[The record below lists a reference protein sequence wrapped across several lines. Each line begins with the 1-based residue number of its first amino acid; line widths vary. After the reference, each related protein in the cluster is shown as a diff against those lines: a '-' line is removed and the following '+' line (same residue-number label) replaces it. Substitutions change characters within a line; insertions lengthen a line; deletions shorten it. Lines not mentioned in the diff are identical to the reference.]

1 MAETLVDLLRAS
13 VARNPQAVALAQE
26 ACALRYADLWDQVV
40 RLARGLIARGLQP
53 GERVALLMENSP
65 HYAVAYYGVLA
76 AGGVVAALNT
86 AAKAR
91 DLANWISHCGA
102 QVLLADTQAR
112 ELAALQAALP
122 SLEVGA
128 VAETGFAQST
138 WLARTA
144 GELPALDVGAPA
156 AIIYTSGTT
165 GNPKGVALS
174 HANLA
179 HNTRSILAY
188 LELRAEDSILNV
200 LPFYYSYGNSVLH
213 THLAV
218 GARIVL
224 QNSLAYPHSVLA
236 QMAAERVS
244 GFAGVPSTYALLLSR
259 TRLSDYNLSALRYL
273 TQAGGAMA
281 PAHVQR
287 LQEALPH
294 VAIFVMYGQTEATAR
309 LTYLPPARL
318 HEKLGSAGQ
327 AIPGVEIQIQDEH
340 GQALPI
346 GAVGEVCARGGN
358 IMLGYWNDPIATQ
371 KVLRDG
377 WLHTGDLAR
386 VDADGFIFIQG
397 RSADMIK
404 TGAHRIN
411 PKEIEE
417 VIAEI
422 EGVAE
427 VAVVGAPDEILG
439 QVIKAVVI
447 PRPGGA
453 LTPRDVQAHCHRQ
466 LASYKIPKI
475 IEFAAELPKTAS
487 GKVRRFMLAAHV

>member
-1 MAETLVDLLRAS
+1 VADTLVDLLRAS
-13 VARNPQAVALAQE
+13 AARTPHAVALTQDTR
-26 ACALRYADLWDQVV
+26 ALTYADLWDQVS
-40 RLARGLIARGLQP
+40 RLAHGLVARGLKP
-53 GERVALLMENSP
+53 GERVALLMDNSP
-65 HYAVAYYGVLA
+65 QYAAAYYGVLA
-76 AGGVVAALNT
+76 AGGVVTALNT

-91 DLANWISHCGA
+91 DLANWISHCDA
-102 QVLLADTQAR
+102 RFALADAQAR
-112 ELAALQAALP
+112 ELAALRAALP
-122 SLEVGA
+122 ALEIGA
-128 VAETGFAQST
+128 VDDTGFGDSA
-138 WLARTA
+138 WLAVGDGA
-144 GELPALDVGAPA
+144 LPPLDVGAPA

-165 GNPKGVALS
+165 GNPKGVTLS
-174 HANLA
+174 HANLV

-188 LELRAEDSILNV
+188 LDLRADDSILNV

-224 QNSLAYPHSVLA
+224 QNSLAYPHSVLT

-259 TRLSDYNLSALRYL
+259 TRLGDYDLAALRYL

-287 LQEALPH
+287 LKEALPH

-309 LTYLPPARL
+309 LTYLPPERL
-318 HEKLGSAGQ
+318 HDKLGSAGK
-327 AIPGVEIQIQDEH
+327 AIPGVEIQIQDEQ
-340 GQALPI
+340 GQALPV

-358 IMLGYWNDPIATQ
+358 IMLGYWNDAAATQ
-371 KVLRDG
+371 RVLRDG

-386 VDADGFIFIQG
+386 VDAEGYLFIQG
-397 RSADMIK
+397 RSADMVK

-427 VAVVGAPDEILG
+427 VAVVGVPDEILG

-447 PRPGGA
+447 PRPGSA
-453 LTPRDVQAHCHRQ
+453 LAPREVQAHCHRQ

-475 IEFAAELPKTAS
+475 IEFADELPKTAS

>member
-13 VARNPQAVALAQE
+13 AARNPQAIALSQDSR
-26 ACALRYADLWDQVV
+26 ALSYADLWDQVA
-40 RLARGLIARGLQP
+40 RLARGLVARGLTP

-65 HYAVAYYGVLA
+65 QYAVAYYGVLA

-91 DLANWISHCGA
+91 DLANWLAHCGA
-102 QVLLADTQAR
+102 RFVLADAQAR
-112 ELAALQAALP
+112 ELSALQAALP
-122 SLEVGA
+122 ALEVGA
-128 VAETGFAQST
+128 VAEAGFGDFPWMSNAV
-138 WLARTA
+138 
-144 GELPALDVGAPA
+144 GELPALDSGAPA

-165 GNPKGVALS
+165 GSPKGVTLS

-188 LELRAEDSILNV
+188 LDLRAQDSILNV

-236 QMAAERVS
+236 QMAAEHVS

-259 TRLSDYNLSALRYL
+259 TRLGDYDLAGLRYV

-287 LQEALPH
+287 LKAALPH

-309 LTYLPPARL
+309 LTYLPPERL
-318 HEKLGSAGQ
+318 HDKLGSAGK
-327 AIPGVEIQIQDEH
+327 AIPGVEIQIQDEQ
-340 GQALPI
+340 GQALPVD
-346 GAVGEVCARGGN
+346 AVGEVCARGGN
-358 IMLGYWNDPIATQ
+358 IMLGYWNDPAGTR

-386 VDADGFIFIQG
+386 MDGEGYLFIQG

-427 VAVVGAPDEILG
+427 VAVVGVPDEILG

-453 LTPRDVQAHCHRQ
+453 LTPREVQAHCHRQ
-466 LASYKIPKI
+466 LASYKIPKL